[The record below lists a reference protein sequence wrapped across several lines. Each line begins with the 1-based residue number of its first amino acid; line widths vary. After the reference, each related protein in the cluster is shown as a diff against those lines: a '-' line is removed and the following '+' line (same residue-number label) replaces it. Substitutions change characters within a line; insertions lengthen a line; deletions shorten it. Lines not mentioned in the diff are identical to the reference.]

1 AVDIPSG
8 LSADT
13 GAVLGEAIRAD
24 LTVTFIGLKIGL
36 FTGEAP
42 ARVGEL
48 VFDELGSDAVV
59 LQGLQPR
66 AHRLARNALP
76 SLAARPR
83 TAHKGLFGHLLVVG
97 GDTGMAL
104 GMLLMFALRCLHPPS
119 CALALSV
126 ALNPSLSELG
136 IDVVWPILLS
146 TLVLIGCALLYNN
159 LMRSPYPRP
168 YQSPRAN
175 LHGTR
180 DLAPS
185 ARTDFSAR
193 DLDQALQ
200 DFGEYVDIT
209 RDDLERLIH
218 HTERYALRRRM
229 GELTA
234 ARIMSRDV
242 QTASTETFI
251 DDAWKQLQ
259 EHRLKALP
267 VLDEHRRL
275 AGIVTQ
281 SDLLKHF
288 RPDGSP
294 FKRLRFLRGTKLK
307 TIMTTPVVCV
317 QADTHAVELVS
328 LLSDEGLH
336 CLPVLNEAGYL
347 VGIVSQTD
355 LIAALYRNWLQHL
368 GQADQIT

>member
-1 AVDIPSG
+1 
-8 LSADT
+8 
-13 GAVLGEAIRAD
+13 
-24 LTVTFIGLKIGL
+24 
-36 FTGEAP
+36 
-42 ARVGEL
+42 
-48 VFDELGSDAVV
+48 
-59 LQGLQPR
+59 
-66 AHRLARNALP
+66 
-76 SLAARPR
+76 
-83 TAHKGLFGHLLVVG
+83 
-97 GDTGMAL
+97 
-104 GMLLMFALRCLHPPS
+104 FALRCLHPPS

-175 LHGTR
+175 HHGTR

-251 DDAWKQLQ
+251 
-259 EHRLKALP
+259 
-267 VLDEHRRL
+267 
-275 AGIVTQ
+275 
-281 SDLLKHF
+281 
-288 RPDGSP
+288 
-294 FKRLRFLRGTKLK
+294 
-307 TIMTTPVVCV
+307 
-317 QADTHAVELVS
+317 
-328 LLSDEGLH
+328 
-336 CLPVLNEAGYL
+336 
-347 VGIVSQTD
+347 
-355 LIAALYRNWLQHL
+355 
-368 GQADQIT
+368 